1 MSERKICVLFPF
13 SVFFGDGS
21 TGKVVAPVVLVIC
34 QKKQKLS
41 RQQYFCRKNFPDKAC
56 TSRQFLNLRQ
66 MRVEGLIARF

>member
-21 TGKVVAPVVLVIC
+21 TGKAPVVLVIC
-34 QKKQKLS
+34 EKKQKLS

-56 TSRQFLNLRQ
+56 TSRQFSNLRQ
-66 MRVEGLIARF
+66 MREEGLLARF